1 VCSLACSL
9 LLPRSPARGTGLKL
23 PVYEGKEEEQ
33 LKAKF
38 QELVSPTQ
46 PTDAPSFAHSMA
58 TPLQDKAAL
67 AMEASAKKRMGE
79 LEAMLVALTEE
90 KAKIKTLTVDQV
102 LAADPALRAELNK
115 EIVEDKWY

>member
-1 VCSLACSL
+1 
-9 LLPRSPARGTGLKL
+9 
-23 PVYEGKEEEQ
+23 
-33 LKAKF
+33 
-38 QELVSPTQ
+38 
-46 PTDAPSFAHSMA
+46 
-58 TPLQDKAAL
+58 
-67 AMEASAKKRMGE
+67 MEASAKKRMGE